1 MPTPS
6 LSKSIIE
13 SEIGN
18 DYTLDCRI
26 ERNKWAHPL
35 IFQWYRSIDNY
46 SIPIVSQFDDYPVHI
61 DDIYQNKYDFFS
73 NGSLK
78 IRKTQLNDNDT
89 YECRLIRIDRG
100 FLDIKERYFLTFRV
114 NGL

>member
-1 MPTPS
+1 
-6 LSKSIIE
+6 
-13 SEIGN
+13 
-18 DYTLDCRI
+18 
-26 ERNKWAHPL
+26 L